1 MPYKIISE
9 GRGYVVYNPKTHK
22 QYSNKP
28 LSKKMAQKQRVAIII
43 SEHANEDKNIQEYRL

>member
-1 MPYKIISE
+1 MPYKIVSE

-28 LSKKMAQKQRVAIII
+28 LSKKMAQKQRVAIIL
-43 SEHANEDKNIQEYRL
+43 SEHGNGNKNIGKYFV

>member
-28 LSKKMAQKQRVAIII
+28 LSKKMAQKQRIAIIL
-43 SEHANEDKNIQEYRL
+43 SEHGDKNIGKYFI